1 MPGKTPP
8 IRRAEAALWLRR
20 RTLRV
25 TSPCASGKG
34 RIFFKT
40 DFFRD
45 DYIQLPS
52 PFQGEVSRF
61 TGRRG

>member
-1 MPGKTPP
+1 MLRKTPP
-8 IRRAEAALWLRR
+8 
-20 RTLRV
+20 TLRA

-45 DYIQLPS
+45 DCIHRSVRCELSS

-61 TGRRG
+61 TGRRGSQSLP